1 MTIALRSLEM
11 TVVLRSNDTC
21 ASFQWHL
28 CFVSMALVL
37 RSNDGSALY
46 LMTIVLSSKGKG
58 LLLVI
63 SSEALAESRNL
74 FAKFFEQIP

>member
-1 MTIALRSLEM
+1 
-11 TVVLRSNDTC
+11 
-21 ASFQWHL
+21 
-28 CFVSMALVL
+28 MALVL